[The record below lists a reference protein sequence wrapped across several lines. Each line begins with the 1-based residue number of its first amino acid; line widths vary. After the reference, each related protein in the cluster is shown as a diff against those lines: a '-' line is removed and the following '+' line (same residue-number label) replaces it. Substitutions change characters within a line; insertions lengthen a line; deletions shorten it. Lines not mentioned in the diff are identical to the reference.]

1 MEAKSREQQHCK
13 VRKRGNSS
21 SSSSSLVQK
30 YRFKRAILVGK
41 RGGSTT
47 PVPTWMTSS
56 KSPTLA
62 MLNAE
67 STKCT
72 PPQNGSKAKEVSVSA
87 RKLAATL
94 WEINGIPSPRVKKD
108 LEDKNEV
115 RSREKVARLPHLSD
129 PSYTPFSEVKTYLNF
144 FSFFGISYIH
154 VNFTLN

>member
-1 MEAKSREQQHCK
+1 
-13 VRKRGNSS
+13 
-21 SSSSSLVQK
+21 
-30 YRFKRAILVGK
+30 
-41 RGGSTT
+41 
-47 PVPTWMTSS
+47 
-56 KSPTLA
+56 
-62 MLNAE
+62 
-67 STKCT
+67 
-72 PPQNGSKAKEVSVSA
+72 
-87 RKLAATL
+87 L